1 MQNFVAQTM
10 RRFGLAPDNKVN
22 TTSAK
27 PDTSG
32 GKAKDPL
39 AHMRV
44 QGDKWSY
51 TTLEYPL
58 DLQTRSDLGHYML
71 FYVNVP
77 VNSTYQA
84 GVYGKGDYQV
94 GKEVGQKKKTSA
106 KSMSGGL
113 SMGNTGNV
121 RVLSN
126 AEKQILQRQGFS
138 SNSKAGSESASNA
151 GERNKVV
158 QRTHHQGTVA
168 GQLNVQRLTRTNSAI
183 ALYMPPQITANY
195 VSAYKEQ
202 EMGAMVGMG
211 AEALSGVRTGALMA
225 GANPAG
231 VDAFKSTMAI
241 AAEQVKKAAKQ
252 SLSAAGADIIGAAE
266 KAGNIAQNN
275 FMEIMYS
282 GPTFRKFSYTWKF
295 TPKSPREAKEI
306 DKIIRTFKFHMLP
319 EMSPDKMGR
328 YYILPAEFDIF
339 YMFRGDENTWINKIT
354 SCVCTGVDVNYT
366 PTQYQ
371 SLRPV
376 SGRNGSPPSEIDF
389 KLDFMETKL
398 ITKED
403 ILEGF

>member
-27 PDTSG
+27 PDSDVG
-32 GKAKDPL
+32 GAKDPL
-39 AHMRV
+39 AHMKV

-77 VNSTYQA
+77 VNSNYKT
-84 GVYGKGDYQV
+84 GVHGNGDYQV
-94 GKEVGQKKKTSA
+94 GKELGTKKKNTNSRGFF
-106 KSMSGGL
+106 S
-113 SMGNTGNV
+113 SMGGSSET
-121 RVLSN
+121 RTLSPQ
-126 AEKQILQRQGFS
+126 EKQLLQRQEKS
-138 SNSKAGSESASNA
+138 SNSKTGTGENA
-151 GERNKVV
+151 GERNKIV

-168 GQLNVQRLTRTNSAI
+168 GQLKVQRLTRTNSAI

-195 VSAYKEQ
+195 MSAYKEQ
-202 EMGAMVGMG
+202 EMGALVGMG
-211 AEALSGVRTGALMA
+211 AEALGGVRTDALMA
-225 GANPAG
+225 GANPSG
-231 VDAFKSTMAI
+231 VDAFKNTMAI